1 MATGEIKVGD
11 LPTMSDLDF
20 TANDFIFIIDNG
32 TDAKKISRLDFTT
45 ALQPLF
51 KGEKGD
57 PGPAGATGATG
68 PQGPAGA
75 TGPIGNTGAT
85 GPAGADGDQG
95 EQGFNG
101 WSPVLAVVSDSDRRV
116 VQVNSWTGGTGT
128 PPPSGVYLGSSGL
141 VSDIALATDIR
152 GIQGLQGA
160 TGEQGPAGEDG
171 QDGQDGKTVSSIT
184 FNSDLSVTV
193 TYTDDTTITSG
204 TPPKQH
210 GWGSYKDS
218 VYTDVSPFVIATNTQ
233 VVLPNNADVKL
244 ETNLPTAVTTFYNP
258 TTQKYLLQDSEG
270 FYSVRVRFKVQAGT
284 QSDYI
289 NVSMSKDTTENPYSE
304 DRIVRGDSLVHEMN
318 FNTVMYGDTPLS
330 TNGLTIRVKTY
341 SRQISIYNIEVTV
354 AKLI

>member
-57 PGPAGATGATG
+57 AGPAGATGPQG

-75 TGPIGNTGAT
+75 TGPKGDTGT
-85 GPAGADGDQG
+85 TGEQGPAGDDGAT
-95 EQGFNG
+95 GFNG

-128 PPPSGVYLGSSGL
+128 PPTSGLYLGSSGL

-152 GIQGLQGA
+152 GIQGLQGIQ
-160 TGEQGPAGEDG
+160 GEKGEKGDDGEDG
-171 QDGQDGKTVSSIT
+171 KMVSSIA
-184 FNSDLSVTV
+184 FNPDMSIIV
-193 TYTDDTTITSG
+193 TYTDATTVTSDA
-204 TPPKQH
+204 PPKQH

-218 VYTDVSPFVIATNTQ
+218 VYTDASPLVIATNTQ
-233 VVLPNNADVKL
+233 VVLPNNSGVKL

-258 TTQKYLLQDSEG
+258 TTQKYLLQDPVG
-270 FYSVRVRFKVQAGT
+270 FYSVRVRFKVQAGN

-304 DRIVRGDSLVHEMN
+304 DRIIRGDSLVHEMN

-330 TNGLTIRVKTY
+330 TNGLTIRVKAY